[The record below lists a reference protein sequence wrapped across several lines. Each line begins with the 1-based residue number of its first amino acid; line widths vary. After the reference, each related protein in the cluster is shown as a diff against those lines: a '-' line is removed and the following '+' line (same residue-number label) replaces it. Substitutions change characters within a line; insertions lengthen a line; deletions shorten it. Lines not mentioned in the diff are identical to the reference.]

1 MKGTKTVFKL
11 FTIVQYRQ
19 EEAYLSAMH
28 GRGWKL
34 SHVTFPGFYHFDRCE
49 PEEVSYRL
57 DYNPDGTHDKAEY
70 VQMFSDCGW
79 DYLLDFTGYSYF
91 RKKCAPGEGREEIF
105 SDDSS
110 RLDMM
115 RRVMRHRGRTLIILF
130 AGIILPR
137 FFTQTVGFSSGLHV
151 QVKTERGEPL
161 FYGNCDFALEIPADG
176 LYKII
181 CSGRR
186 AKGTVRLVI

>member
-1 MKGTKTVFKL
+1 
-11 FTIVQYRQ
+11 
-19 EEAYLSAMH
+19 
-28 GRGWKL
+28 
-34 SHVTFPGFYHFDRCE
+34 
-49 PEEVSYRL
+49 
-57 DYNPDGTHDKAEY
+57 
-70 VQMFSDCGW
+70 
-79 DYLLDFTGYSYF
+79 
-91 RKKCAPGEGREEIF
+91 
-105 SDDSS
+105 
-110 RLDMM
+110 M
-115 RRVMRHRGRTLIILF
+115 RPRGR
-130 AGIILPR
+130 AGRNLQRRIILPR

>member
-1 MKGTKTVFKL
+1 
-11 FTIVQYRQ
+11 
-19 EEAYLSAMH
+19 
-28 GRGWKL
+28 
-34 SHVTFPGFYHFDRCE
+34 
-49 PEEVSYRL
+49 
-57 DYNPDGTHDKAEY
+57 
-70 VQMFSDCGW
+70 
-79 DYLLDFTGYSYF
+79 
-91 RKKCAPGEGREEIF
+91 
-105 SDDSS
+105 
-110 RLDMM
+110 MM